1 MERLYR
7 WKYEWVIAN
16 RLQSN
21 ENFYDLNPYNPNMWC
36 LDNESKA
43 KKEPRILRMMFT
55 KTLTPIYLTL
65 CILSLIVL
73 TMKIV
78 G

>member
-7 WKYEWVIAN
+7 WKYEWVITN

-21 ENFYDLNPYNPNMWC
+21 ENFYDLNPYNSNMWC

-43 KKEPRILRMMFT
+43 KKEPRILRIMFT
-55 KTLTPIYLTL
+55 KTLTPIYFIL

-73 TMKIV
+73 AMKIV